1 METSLT
7 SISFHVVNGSK
18 FNLLSLTGEG
28 DNTRRFNRNVA
39 PVYEVNLNS
48 DIGDIISINMT
59 KISNL
64 IVISPQ
70 VNCDLLIIRNISDFP
85 ELLFHKP

>member
-7 SISFHVVNGSK
+7 SISVYVVNGST
-18 FNLLSLTGEG
+18 FSLLSLTLTSEG
-28 DNTRRFNRNVA
+28 DNTRRFNRNLA

-48 DIGDIISINMT
+48 DIGDIIPINMT

-64 IVISPQ
+64 IGNKPTG
-70 VNCDLLIIRNISDFP
+70 
-85 ELLFHKP
+85 EL